1 MIDSRA
7 GSRTDWLPGL
17 RDIIRGAVH
26 ETRNA
31 LNGVV
36 VNIEVVRSRLARA
49 AAAGAT
55 EQDVLSFAEQ
65 AASEAEV
72 AARLNEGVGALLSL
86 MAASV
91 DSNDRM
97 RCASEDDSS
106 AIGFDVESAVA
117 DQLLPRLEA
126 LGAAAGFTAE
136 KRVGAVIL
144 RFPKTSDTEFQKPNE
159 SAEDSHR

>member
-1 MIDSRA
+1 
-7 GSRTDWLPGL
+7 
-17 RDIIRGAVH
+17 
-26 ETRNA
+26 

-49 AAAGAT
+49 AAGGAT
-55 EQDVLSFAEQ
+55 PQDILSFAEQ

-97 RCASEDDSS
+97 LCTSEDHYS
-106 AIGFDVESAVA
+106 AIRFDVDSAVA
-117 DQLLPRLEA
+117 EQLLPRLEA
-126 LGAAAGFTAE
+126 LGTAAGFTAE
-136 KRVGAVIL
+136 KGVGAVIL
-144 RFPKTSDTEFQKPNE
+144 RFPKTSGTESPKHE
-159 SAEDSHR
+159 